1 MGVQGAYSLKVGTQ
15 LSSSSEM
22 HSNVELSCFLQ
33 LKLLLIEI
41 CSMKSTEKC
50 ILILKNI
57 NYNIY
62 IFLIYLKEYKKKVV

>member
-41 CSMKSTEKC
+41 RSIKSTEKC

-57 NYNIY
+57 N
-62 IFLIYLKEYKKKVV
+62 